1 MKKIDNSQRVAA
13 KVAGISGLLAVVIVI
28 FGNYALLGPLV
39 VPGKAAETAQNFLL
53 TA

>member
-28 FGNYALLGPLV
+28 FGNYA
-39 VPGKAAETAQNFLL
+39 FLL